1 MFDVLVYVFE
11 NYLPG
16 ACPGPDA
23 LARRLAAAGFED
35 DEISAALNWLAGLE
49 QAHEDGSLQRLPEAK
64 GMRVYCPTEVNKLPA
79 DCRGLLAYLE
89 GERAI
94 DVTAREMIVER
105 AMAVDAAVVSLAKFK
120 VIVLMVM
127 WRRQLAL
134 DHLVFEDM
142 LAEDE
147 DLPALM
153 H

>member
-1 MFDVLVYVFE
+1 
-11 NYLPG
+11 
-16 ACPGPDA
+16 
-23 LARRLAAAGFED
+23 
-35 DEISAALNWLAGLE
+35 
-49 QAHEDGSLQRLPEAK
+49 
-64 GMRVYCPTEVNKLPA
+64 
-79 DCRGLLAYLE
+79 
-89 GERAI
+89 
-94 DVTAREMIVER
+94 
-105 AMAVDAAVVSLAKFK
+105 MAVDAAVVSLAKFK